1 MSIEILE
8 NTLIKLLVRR
18 GTDAD
23 RKNIT
28 LNAGELGFTTDT
40 ERLYIGNGTTK
51 GGLVVGNKY
60 KGKAALVTSLA
71 PCVTGDYAFE
81 TDTNTLKVLESGTGA
96 QATDWLV
103 VSNLLSA
110 SDGTITIGTDN
121 TIKVGILSA
130 GNFSPDCLGN
140 SLELSTDK
148 ISLSSTIKVDAIMQE
163 TVNATSFL
171 TLPSKLKI
179 NAIDYSFPG
188 IGPTNN
194 TFLKSDSSGNLNWEI
209 PSVISTGVAPTT
221 ATALPVGTIVPF
233 ASASNSVPYGWLECD
248 GAEYASNSDYSDL
261 SAVIGIA
268 YNTTDPAT
276 TADHFR
282 VPNLKSKALYGVPD
296 GKPAGSTVYPIT
308 TAAHAT
314 PSLSAVGTN
323 FIIKAIG
330 GVTSPTFTIKN
341 NLSATLFNPAGTKGV
356 DKTNV
361 EFNPL
366 SGNLVIERPAPGMV
380 IFDTAGTHDFE
391 FPAGINFVKFT
402 VTGSGA
408 KGGFSSPG
416 GASATVIGNLSAKSG
431 TAFKI
436 QVGAGFTTQDAV
448 QNGRPSKIILPTTPE
463 QTDLVVA
470 NGGIFEF
477 GEKNQNFTPA
487 DGTVDTSNAHVLN
500 GFVIKGGSGKNDTDS
515 SSGREEANGGAGF
528 FGNAPAPGGGQ
539 SSHRNRPI
547 GPPPGDGV
555 VILEWS

>member
-60 KGKAALVTSLA
+60 KGKAALATSLA

-81 TDTNTLKVLESGTGA
+81 TDTNTLKVLERGTGA
-96 QATDWLV
+96 NATDWLV

-110 SDGTITIGTDN
+110 GDGTITIGTDN
-121 TIKVGILSA
+121 QIKVGILSA

-148 ISLSSTIKVDAIMQE
+148 ISLSSTIKIDAIMQE

-179 NAIDYSFPG
+179 NAVDYSFPG
-188 IGPTNN
+188 VGPTNN
-194 TFLKSDSSGNLNWEI
+194 TFLKSDNSGNLNWEV

-233 ASASNSVPYGWLECD
+233 ASASNGVPYGWLECD

-276 TADHFR
+276 AADHFR
-282 VPNLKSKALYGVPD
+282 VPNLISKALYGVPD

-341 NLSATLFNPAGTKGV
+341 NLSATLFNPAGTNGV
-356 DKTNV
+356 DKTGV

-366 SGNLVIERPAPGMV
+366 SGNVVIERPAPGMV
-380 IFDTAGTHDFE
+380 VFNDAGTHDFV

-408 KGGFSSPG
+408 TGKYQPG
-416 GASATVIGNLSAKSG
+416 GASATVIGNLSAGPG
-431 TAFKI
+431 TTFKI
-436 QVGAGFTTQDAV
+436 QVGAGFTSADGPRSG
-448 QNGRPSKIILPTTPE
+448 NPSKIALPTTPN

-470 NGGIFEF
+470 NGGIQAE
-477 GEKNQNFTPA
+477 GLAGADIIA
-487 DGTVDTSNAHVLN
+487 DGTILTSNVHVLN
-500 GFVIKGGSGKNDTDS
+500 GFVIKGGSGRNDTDDK
-515 SSGREEANGGAGF
+515 GDEEAQGGSGY

-539 SSHRNRPI
+539 NTHGRRPI
-547 GPPPGDGV
+547 GPAPGNGV

>member
-179 NAIDYSFPG
+179 NAVDYSFPG
-188 IGPTNN
+188 VGPTNN
-194 TFLKSDSSGNLNWEI
+194 TFLKSDSSGNLNWEV

-221 ATALPVGTIVPF
+221 ATTLPVGTIVPF

-341 NLSATLFNPAGTKGV
+341 NLSATLFNPAGTNGV

-366 SGNLVIERPAPGMV
+366 SGNVIIERPAPGMV
-380 IFDTAGTHDFE
+380 VFDTAGTHDFV
-391 FPAGINFVKFT
+391 FPDGINFVKFT

-408 KGGFSSPG
+408 TGARQPG
-416 GASATVIGNLSAKSG
+416 GASATVIGNLSGGNG
-431 TAFKI
+431 TALKI
-436 QVGAGFTTQDAV
+436 QVGSGFTTADAA
-448 QNGRPSKIILPTTPE
+448 QNGRPSKIVLPTTPT

-470 NGGIFEF
+470 NGGIYEYANP
-477 GEKNQNFTPA
+477 GVVA
-487 DGTVDTSNAHVLN
+487 DGTIDLSNVHVLN
-500 GFVIKGGSGKNDTDS
+500 GFVIKGGSGRNDTDD
-515 SSGREEANGGAGF
+515 GGDEEAQGGSSY

-539 SSHRNRPI
+539 NTHRHRPY
-547 GPPPGDGV
+547 GPPPGNGV

>member
-81 TDTNTLKVLESGTGA
+81 TDTNSLKVLQNGTGA
-96 QATDWLV
+96 QATDWLTV
-103 VSNLLSA
+103 ANLLSA
-110 SDGTITIGTDN
+110 SDGTITIGADN
-121 TIKVGILSA
+121 KIKVGILSA

-140 SLELSTDK
+140 SLELSSDK

-179 NAIDYSFPG
+179 NAVDYSFPG

-194 TFLKSDSSGNLNWEI
+194 TFLKSDSSGNLNWEV

-221 ATALPVGTIVPF
+221 ATALPVGTIVPY
-233 ASASNSVPYGWLECD
+233 ASASNGVPYGWLECD

-261 SAVIGIA
+261 SAVIGTD

-282 VPNLKSKALYGVPD
+282 VPNLISKALYGVPT
-296 GKPAGSTVYPIT
+296 GVPAGSTVYPVT
-308 TAAHAT
+308 TASHTA

-330 GVTSPTFTIKN
+330 GVTSPTFTVKN
-341 NLSATLFNPAGTKGV
+341 NLSATLFNPAGTNGV

-366 SGNLVIERPAPGMV
+366 SGNVVIERPAPGMV
-380 IFDTAGTHDFE
+380 VFDTAGTHDFV
-391 FPAGINFVKFT
+391 FPDGINFVKFT

-408 KGGFSSPG
+408 TGARQPG
-416 GASATVIGNLSAKSG
+416 GASATVIGNLSGGNG
-431 TAFKI
+431 TALKI
-436 QVGAGFTTQDAV
+436 QVGSGFTTADAA
-448 QNGRPSKIILPTTPE
+448 QNGRPSKIILPTTPT

-470 NGGIFEF
+470 NGGIYEYANP
-477 GEKNQNFTPA
+477 GVVA
-487 DGTVDTSNAHVLN
+487 DGSIDLSNVHVLN
-500 GFVIKGGSGKNDTDS
+500 GFVIKGGSGRNDTDD
-515 SSGREEANGGAGF
+515 GGDEEAQGGSSY

-539 SSHRNRPI
+539 NTHRHRGF

>member
-60 KGKAALVTSLA
+60 KGKAALATSLA

-81 TDTNTLKVLESGTGA
+81 TDTNTLKVLERGTGA
-96 QATDWLV
+96 NATDWLV

-110 SDGTITIGTDN
+110 GDGTITIGTDN
-121 TIKVGILSA
+121 QIKVGILSA

-148 ISLSSTIKVDAIMQE
+148 ISLSSTIKIDAIMQE

-179 NAIDYSFPG
+179 NAVDYSFPG
-188 IGPTNN
+188 VGPTNN
-194 TFLKSDSSGNLNWEI
+194 TFLKSDNSGNLNWEV

-233 ASASNSVPYGWLECD
+233 ASASNGIPYGWLECD

-261 SAVIGIA
+261 SAVIGTD
-268 YNTTDPAT
+268 YNTADPAT

-282 VPNLKSKALYGVPD
+282 VPNLISKALYGVPN
-296 GKPAGSTVYPIT
+296 GIPAGSTVYPIT

-330 GVTSPTFTIKN
+330 GITSPTFTVKN
-341 NLSATLFNPAGTKGV
+341 NLSATLFNPAGTNGV
-356 DKTNV
+356 DKTGV

-366 SGNLVIERPAPGMV
+366 SGNVVIERPAPGMV
-380 IFDTAGTHDFE
+380 VFNDAGTFDFE
-391 FPAGINFVKFT
+391 FPDGINFVKFT

-408 KGGFSSPG
+408 TGKYQPG
-416 GASATVIGNLSAKSG
+416 GASATVIGNLSAGPG
-431 TAFKI
+431 TTFKI
-436 QVGAGFTTQDAV
+436 QVGAGFTSADGPQSG
-448 QNGRPSKIILPTTPE
+448 NPSKIALPTTPN

-470 NGGIFEF
+470 NGGIQAE
-477 GEKNQNFTPA
+477 GIALANAIA
-487 DGTVDTSNAHVLN
+487 DGTILTSNVHVLN
-500 GFVIKGGSGKNDTDS
+500 GFVIKGGSGINDTDDK
-515 SSGREEANGGAGF
+515 GDEEAQGGSSF

-539 SSHRNRPI
+539 NTHGRRPI
-547 GPPPGDGV
+547 GPPPGNGV